1 VGWIKIVTAAK
12 LFARFKRRLRYQY
25 TKVKSGGCRV
35 VVRLISR
42 GVLFISRGVP
52 MVFLTIGLIPV
63 VVILRL
69 IQPLVIVRI
78 GYLDARRMGHF
89 AVDVGTYLSERQLL
103 SGNTKIL
110 DFLFLHG
117 KPANTYLS
125 SIVEDK
131 AIVGRFV
138 RLLWYANRLVPFGMR
153 QTLHPAI
160 VRTKSRTTTGL
171 FYQSRPNIH
180 FSIKEVKFAVEFLEG
195 HGISPEKYVCL
206 NARDSAYLDLKY
218 PEGSWEY
225 HDYRNVDVSQYID
238 AVQYLTGLGYGVV
251 RMGRAVNDKIDIDDP
266 LVFDYATSDKQSDFL
281 DVWLMANCK
290 FCISNGTG
298 LDSVA
303 DIFNVP
309 TLMTDFIPVSHLH
322 TWQFCVTSPKKL
334 FWEDRTENAMLTL
347 SEMLNH
353 RYVRSSD
360 YRESRIRIE
369 NLSASEIVES
379 VKEIEGLVSG
389 NSGRDGIHDSHQDE
403 FWKIFSSTVHY
414 SRLHGFR
421 HPANRIS
428 QTTLDQDPRWLS

>member
-1 VGWIKIVTAAK
+1 MGWIKIVTAAK

-195 HGISPEKYVCL
+195 QWRK
-206 NARDSAYLDLKY
+206 
-218 PEGSWEY
+218 
-225 HDYRNVDVSQYID
+225 
-238 AVQYLTGLGYGVV
+238 
-251 RMGRAVNDKIDIDDP
+251 
-266 LVFDYATSDKQSDFL
+266 
-281 DVWLMANCK
+281 
-290 FCISNGTG
+290 
-298 LDSVA
+298 
-303 DIFNVP
+303 
-309 TLMTDFIPVSHLH
+309 
-322 TWQFCVTSPKKL
+322 
-334 FWEDRTENAMLTL
+334 EN
-347 SEMLNH
+347 H
-353 RYVRSSD
+353 
-360 YRESRIRIE
+360 
-369 NLSASEIVES
+369 
-379 VKEIEGLVSG
+379 
-389 NSGRDGIHDSHQDE
+389 
-403 FWKIFSSTVHY
+403 
-414 SRLHGFR
+414 
-421 HPANRIS
+421 
-428 QTTLDQDPRWLS
+428 